1 MSGRRPPRPRHQ
13 VPAVPASPP
22 DARRV
27 AFDTLLRIDTE
38 GAYANVLL
46 PKVLDRSDLDPR
58 DRSFVT
64 ELVYGTTRMQ
74 RACDW
79 LIDRFV
85 LRDLDPPVRAALR
98 LGTYQLHFLGTP
110 PHAAVDA
117 TVEVVPRKVRGFVNA
132 VLRRIADAEPGWP
145 NPAVRLSYPD
155 WIVDRLTTDLGTDL
169 AIAALGAMNDRAGA
183 TERADGYMQ
192 DLASQWVV
200 ELVEAVPGDRVAD
213 LCAAPGGKAT
223 ALAALASC
231 VVASDIGAGRVR
243 LLAGNVARYAPD
255 RAAPVGRAAD
265 LADAIE
271 PTDPVALT
279 DLTGPTPK
287 SVAAATDDPTEAGPA
302 GVPSSSISIVA
313 ADATRPP
320 YRPGSFDRVL
330 LDAPCSGLGA
340 LRRRAD
346 ARWRIDQASVDR
358 LAALQLRLVDAA
370 VELVAPG
377 GVLVYSVCTMTAA
390 ETTAIDD
397 HVRTAHP
404 AFDPLPP
411 PGDPWRPL
419 GRGAVLLPQTVGTDG
434 MAIFRYR
441 RPS

>member
-1 MSGRRPPRPRHQ
+1 MSRTKPPRTGRAQ
-13 VPAVPASPP
+13 TPAAPAGDAP

-85 LRDLDPPVRAALR
+85 MRELDPPVRAALR

-110 PHAAVDA
+110 PHAAVGA

-132 VLRRIADAEPGWP
+132 VLRRIAGAEPGWP
-145 NPAVRLSYPD
+145 NDAVRLSYPD
-155 WIVDRLTTDLGTDL
+155 WIVDRLTSDLGDL
-169 AIAALGAMNDRAGA
+169 EALGALEAMNDRAGA

-200 ELVEAVPGDRVAD
+200 DLVEAGPGHRVAD

-223 ALAALASC
+223 ALAGRAAA
-231 VVASDIGAGRVR
+231 VVASDVGGGRVR

-255 RAAPVGRAAD
+255 PGS
-265 LADAIE
+265 
-271 PTDPVALT
+271 THAL
-279 DLTGPTPK
+279 
-287 SVAAATDDPTEAGPA
+287 SV
-302 GVPSSSISIVA
+302 VA

-320 YRPGSFDRVL
+320 YRPGAFDRVL

-346 ARWRIDQASVDR
+346 ARWRIDQDSVDR
-358 LAALQLRLVDAA
+358 LAALQRRMIDAA
-370 VELVAPG
+370 VPLVAPG
-377 GVLVYSVCTMTAA
+377 GLLVYSVCTLTAA
-390 ETTAIDD
+390 ETTAVDA
-397 HVRTAHP
+397 HVASAHP
-404 AFDPLPP
+404 DLEPLAPP
-411 PGDPWRPL
+411 PDPWEPL
-419 GRGAVLLPQTVGTDG
+419 GRGAVLLPQTAGTDG
-434 MAIFRYR
+434 MAVFRYR
-441 RPS
+441 RPA